1 MLKQPAPKLLLV
13 VGLLNLG
20 IVYSNSSDEADR
32 AAPHG
37 NYATR
42 KTNSYAATNT
52 FQHQTHFLSP
62 QPQPLRTAGIY
73 LHKSLTQHLNKQ
85 PVSNKTIKMLLDLA
99 DPPLI
104 THQPTSLE
112 IMTLRCFTK
121 VRTGYQGLRS

>member
-20 IVYSNSSDEADR
+20 IAYSNSSGEADR

-52 FQHQTHFLSP
+52 FQSSNPLFIATTTTIENSSHIFAQIPNPTPQQTARQQQVHQNAVGLGLPATDHTP
-62 QPQPLRTAGIY
+62 ANQPRNYDVALF
-73 LHKSLTQHLNKQ
+73 H
-85 PVSNKTIKMLLDLA
+85 
-99 DPPLI
+99 
-104 THQPTSLE
+104 
-112 IMTLRCFTK
+112 
-121 VRTGYQGLRS
+121 

>member
-1 MLKQPAPKLLLV
+1 MQRRQKPLAWLWPLETAAASLFWKSRWEVRVTGYKEVRNTKYLPSEAPYIPEPPL
-13 VGLLNLG
+13 
-20 IVYSNSSDEADR
+20 
-32 AAPHG
+32 
-37 NYATR
+37 
-42 KTNSYAATNT
+42 
-52 FQHQTHFLSP
+52 HFVKS
-62 QPQPLRTAGIY
+62 TGIY